1 MGRLKDKPHS
11 APPVAILE
19 SVKNLAIY
27 SPIFSPSIF
36 ALSPH
41 YQPNTIPR
49 SNSLLKAP
57 AAGKAICVAFGA
69 PQKVIIG
76 PRIGPST
83 GLPPGAPIGVLP
95 VGS

>member
-1 MGRLKDKPHS
+1 M
-11 APPVAILE
+11 
-19 SVKNLAIY
+19 SVKNLAIS
-27 SPIFSPSIF
+27 SPVFSPSIF
-36 ALSPH
+36 ALSPPRH
-41 YQPNTIPR
+41 QPNTIPR
-49 SNSLLKAP
+49 SNSPLEAP